1 MALPYIPKVYR
12 SHNGDRIT
20 ISTGGNI
27 RFGATRTTASGTI
40 TLTTASSIIQTI
52 DPASS
57 GRNVV
62 LPAEAAAD
70 GFIYMIANEASD
82 STALTIK
89 DDGGSTVCTPTQN
102 EAALCFCDGTVWV
115 GLVGD
120 WS

>member
-1 MALPYIPKVYR
+1 LALPYLPKVYR
-12 SHNGDRIT
+12 SEGGDRIT

-27 RFGATRTTASGTI
+27 VFGATRTTASGNI

-52 DPASS
+52 DPASTA
-57 GRNVV
+57 RTVT
-62 LPAEAAAD
+62 LPAEADAD

-82 STALTIK
+82 ATVVTIK

-102 EAALCFCDGTVWV
+102 EAALCFCDGTAWV